1 MAKRSR
7 GAARPRTS
15 PDPLDRVRAW
25 FASRGWKPHAFQEHA
40 WQAQCRGESGLVHVP
55 TGAGKTFA
63 AFLPALGELAV
74 TPSKGLAVLLV
85 TPLRAVSRD
94 TEKAL
99 REAAEAIAP
108 EVEVGSRTGDTSA
121 GERARQRTR
130 LPQVLVTTPESLT
143 LMLASADAATRFS
156 SLRTVIVDEWHELL
170 ASKRGVQVEL
180 ALARLRRFSPGLR
193 TWALSATLSNVEEA
207 AQAAVGVGARATVV
221 RDELPRPIV
230 VDSIRPDEAIRLPW
244 AGHLGLSMLEPLL
257 ERLDPSVPTLLFT
270 NTRSQAELWFAAILK
285 ARPQWAE
292 RLALHH
298 GSIDLET
305 RERIEAAVKEGS
317 ITLVVCTSSLDLGV
331 DFTPVEQVF
340 QIGSPKGVAR
350 LIQRAGRSAHRPGA
364 TCRVVCVP
372 THAMELVEIAAA
384 REAIERREIEVRP
397 MLQAPLDCLVQHL
410 VTIGLGGGF
419 DADGLFDEVRTAW
432 CYRDLSRGAFD
443 WCLELAARGG
453 ATLGAYPK
461 HHRLVERA
469 GRYAVEDRRIAALHR
484 LNIGTIAADPTISV
498 RLQNGPRLGGIEER
512 FIGRLRPGER
522 FLFAGR
528 HLELVRIRELV
539 ATVRPARATT
549 NATPHWAGSRFP
561 LSTALA
567 AAVRR
572 TLDAARRGVPPD
584 VPEMASAAAILAA
597 QAERSRI
604 PAAGSILAEVFH
616 AHRHGG
622 VGSHLF
628 LHPFEGRLV
637 HEGLSVLLGL
647 RFGRRRR
654 GSFAV
659 SFNDYGVEWWSEEPY
674 PFETMLEGAEV
685 ARLFSRNRL
694 VDDLVEAVNL
704 GELSRR
710 QFRDIARVA
719 GLVQQRTLGGESSAR
734 QLQAGASLIYEV
746 FSQFDPGNLLL
757 EQSRREVLDRQCEGE
772 RLARTLARLEA
783 GPIELVELEAPGP
796 LAVPLIADR
805 LGTTLSTESVTEQL
819 AAMGVQG

>member
-1 MAKRSR
+1 MRRSP
-7 GAARPRTS
+7 ATES
-15 PDPLDRVRAW
+15 STDPLEAVRAW
-25 FASRGWKPHAFQEHA
+25 FDSKGWTPHAFQEAA
-40 WQAQCRGESGLVHVP
+40 WQALIRGESGLVHVP
-55 TGAGKTFA
+55 TGAGKTYA
-63 AFLPALGELAV
+63 ALLPAMGELAIAP
-74 TPSKGLAVLLV
+74 TKGLAVLLV

-99 REAAEAIAP
+99 RQAAEAIAP
-108 EVEVGSRTGDTSA
+108 GTRVASRTGDTSA
-121 GERARQRTR
+121 SERAKQRAS
-130 LPQVLVTTPESLT
+130 LPEVLVTTPESLS
-143 LMLASADAATRFS
+143 LMLASPDAAARFS
-156 SLRTVIVDEWHELL
+156 ALRTVIVDEWHELL

-180 ALARLRRFSPGLR
+180 ALARLRRFSPGVR
-193 TWALSATLSNVEEA
+193 TWALSATLANVEEA
-207 AQAAVGVGARATVV
+207 AQAAVGVGGGATII
-221 RDELPRPIV
+221 RDAMPRPIV
-230 VDSIRPDEAIRLPW
+230 VESIRPEASMRLPW

-257 ERLDPSVPTLLFT
+257 AKLDPSVPTLLFT
-270 NTRSQAELWFAAILK
+270 NTRSQAELWFAAILA
-285 ARPQWAE
+285 ARPEWAE

-340 QIGSPKGVAR
+340 QIGSPKGIAR

-364 TCRVVCVP
+364 TCRVICVP
-372 THAMELVEIAAA
+372 THAMELVEISAA

-397 MLQAPLDCLVQHL
+397 TQQSPLDCLVQHL

-419 DADGLFDEVRTAW
+419 EADALFEEVRTAW
-432 CYRDLSRGAFD
+432 CYRDLDRSAFD
-443 WCLELAARGG
+443 WCLDLACRGG

-461 HHRLVERA
+461 HHRLVERD

-484 LNIGTIAADPTISV
+484 LNIGTIAADPTITV
-498 RLQNGPRLGGIEER
+498 RLQNGARLGGIEER

-528 HLELVRIRELV
+528 HLELVRMRDLV

-567 AAVRR
+567 SAVRR
-572 TLDAARRGVPPD
+572 TLDAARRGSPPD
-584 VPEMASAAAILAA
+584 TPEMRAAAGILAA

-604 PAAGSILAEVFH
+604 PAADAILAEVFH

-622 VGSHLF
+622 AGSHLF

-659 SFNDYGVEWWSEEPY
+659 SFNDYGIEWWSEEPY
-674 PFETMLEGAEV
+674 PFESMLETSV
-685 ARLFSRNRL
+685 ATAIFTRDRLIE
-694 VDDLVEAVNL
+694 DLVEAVNL

-710 QFRDIARVA
+710 QFRDIARVS
-719 GLVQQRTLGGESSAR
+719 GLVQQRTLGGESTAR
-734 QLQAGASLIYEV
+734 QLQAGASLLFEV

-772 RLARTLARLEA
+772 RLARTLERLA
-783 GPIELVELEAPGP
+783 QGPIEIVELAAPGP

-805 LGTTLSTESVTEQL
+805 LGTTLSTESVLEQL
-819 AAMGVQG
+819 AAMGADA

>member
-63 AFLPALGELAV
+63 AFLPVLGELAV

-121 GERARQRTR
+121 GERARQRAR

-221 RDELPRPIV
+221 GDELPRPLV
-230 VDSIRPDEAIRLPW
+230 VDTIRPDEAIRLPW

-305 RERIEAAVKEGS
+305 RERIEAAVKEDS

-432 CYRDLSRGAFD
+432 CYRDLDRAAFD
-443 WCLELAARGG
+443 WCLDLACRGG
-453 ATLGAYPK
+453 ATLGAYPR
-461 HHRLVERA
+461 HHRLVERD

-512 FIGRLRPGER
+512 FIGRLRPGDR

-572 TLDAARRGVPPD
+572 TLDAARRGEPPE

-757 EQSRREVLDRQCEGE
+757 RQSEREVIERQFEGGRLAATLE
-772 RLARTLARLEA
+772 RLER
-783 GPIELVELEAPGP
+783 GPIR
-796 LAVPLIADR
+796 AVRPVR
-805 LGTTLSTESVTEQL
+805 
-819 AAMGVQG
+819 